1 MFNRNNIGST
11 NNNIGSTNDT
21 TKGQDTNSNRKQNI
35 KVT

>member
-11 NNNIGSTNDT
+11 NNNIGSTNDA